1 MNTFTLQIPA
11 LANNQPK
18 TLTQYGKEY
27 LATLTEL
34 FPIESF
40 HTKTIAS
47 LIGIIAENNKH
58 NENHPIDINITIN
71 NDNMHITAI
80 DVGPGFKAPILQC
93 IQEKFSTAKDSM
105 GKGLFSLLIIVVSC
119 NGKLIIQSNK
129 LKEKYSFQK
138 ANDANQTQIM
148 IDEII
153 SAIKL
158 PFNNNES
165 KGLLVEIIIPMESIN
180 KKTSH
185 LDLDAYTNF

>member
-71 NDNMHITAI
+71 NDNMHITAK
-80 DVGPGFKAPILQC
+80 DEGPGFRAPILQS
-93 IQEKFSTAKDSM
+93 IQEKFSTAENSM
-105 GKGLFSLLIIVVSC
+105 GQGLFSLLIIVITC
-119 NGKLIIQSNK
+119 NGRLIIQSNK
-129 LKEKYSFQK
+129 LQEKYSFQK
-138 ANDANQTQIM
+138 ASAVYQKQIM
-148 IDEII
+148 IDQII
-153 SAIKL
+153 SAIEQ
-158 PFNNNES
+158 PITNNES
-165 KGLLVEIIIPMESIN
+165 YGLHIEIIIPMKSID
-180 KKTSH
+180 KRTSH
-185 LDLDAYTNF
+185 LDLDAYSNF